1 MQRSLLDPAIQLRS
15 KVITKRGDFSRLF
28 EGFASARA
36 ITYVASPDV
45 LLGALEAPGF
55 EKLEL
60 VLGDSLQAV
69 SLNRSARWALTWLT
83 GSRGSSRTAG

>member
-69 SLNRSARWALTWLT
+69 EPE
-83 GSRGSSRTAG
+83 RGRPERHRNAISPQ